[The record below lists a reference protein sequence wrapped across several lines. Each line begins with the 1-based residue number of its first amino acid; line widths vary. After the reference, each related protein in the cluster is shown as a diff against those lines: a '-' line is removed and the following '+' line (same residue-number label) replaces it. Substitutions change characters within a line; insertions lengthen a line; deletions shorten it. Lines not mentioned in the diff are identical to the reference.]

1 MRWSD
6 AELDEV
12 IEEVIVD
19 AFNDSEQLTS
29 FECAFQEVDFPIAG
43 RALGRSVAVVSV
55 LFDGDPRRGLRARLR
70 VDEQVHELDL
80 LDVSVADEPLTTA
93 RLVAAYRRW
102 LVGARS

>member
-19 AFNDSEQLTS
+19 AYDDSEQLTS
-29 FECAFQEVDFPIAG
+29 FECAFQEADFPIAG
-43 RALGRSVAVVSV
+43 RALGRPVTVLSVV
-55 LFDGDPRRGLRARLR
+55 FDGNPRKGLRALLR
-70 VDEQVHELDL
+70 VDGQAHELDL
-80 LDVSVADEPLTTA
+80 IDVAVSDDPRGTA

-102 LVGARS
+102 WVGSSG